1 MPFVGQ
7 PYHKKQLI
15 IQFMHQLILSLTRHE
30 ICGNNVNWLLNLNV
44 IFETLRTGVR
54 SGLLITMLGKLSWF
68 RLISL
73 ITMVLL
79 M

>member
-7 PYHKKQLI
+7 PCHKKQLI
-15 IQFMHQLILSLTRHE
+15 IQFMHQLILSLTRHV
-30 ICGNNVNWLLNLNV
+30 ICGNNLDWLLNLNL

-68 RLISL
+68 RLIGL
-73 ITMVLL
+73 ITMDLL
-79 M
+79 I